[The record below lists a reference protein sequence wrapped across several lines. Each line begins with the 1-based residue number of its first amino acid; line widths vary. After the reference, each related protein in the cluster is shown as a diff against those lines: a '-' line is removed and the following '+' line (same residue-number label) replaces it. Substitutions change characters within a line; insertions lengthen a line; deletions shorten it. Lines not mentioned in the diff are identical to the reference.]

1 MTNLGANFLLHF
13 ISQKNMSSLEVK
25 GKLLVKFNAQQV
37 TERFKKRE
45 FVLEIASGA
54 YTEQVKFQLIQDK
67 CELLDKFKEG
77 DEINVFF
84 NLKGKPYTKD
94 GVTSYFN
101 NLDAWRIE
109 TVKDGKANQND
120 DIPLPPD
127 DFDSFSQI
135 SDNEENLPF

>member
-1 MTNLGANFLLHF
+1 
-13 ISQKNMSSLEVK
+13 MSSLEVK
-25 GKLLVKFNAQQV
+25 GKLIVKFNAQQV

-45 FVLEIASGA
+45 FVLEIASGN
-54 YTEQVKFQLIQDK
+54 YSEQVKFQLAQDK
-67 CELLDKFKEG
+67 CDLLDKFKEG
-77 DEINVFF
+77 EEINVFF

-109 TVKDGKANQND
+109 TAKEGKASGSEEV
-120 DIPLPPD
+120 PPPTD
-127 DFDSFSQI
+127 DFSSFSQV

>member
-1 MTNLGANFLLHF
+1 
-13 ISQKNMSSLEVK
+13 MSSLEVK
-25 GKLLVKFNAQQV
+25 GKLIVKFNAQQV

-45 FVLEIASGA
+45 FVLEIPSGN

-67 CELLDKFKEG
+67 CELLDKFREG
-77 DEINVFF
+77 DEINVHF

-109 TVKDGKANQND
+109 AAKESKASQAEEA
-120 DIPLPPD
+120 PFPD
-127 DFDSFSQI
+127 EFTTFTDS
-135 SDNEENLPF
+135 SDNEEGLPF